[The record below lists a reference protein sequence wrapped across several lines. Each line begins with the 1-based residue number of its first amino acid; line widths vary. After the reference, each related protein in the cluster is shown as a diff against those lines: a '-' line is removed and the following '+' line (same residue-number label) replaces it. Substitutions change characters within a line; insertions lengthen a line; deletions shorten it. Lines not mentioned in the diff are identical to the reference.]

1 MPNGHALLSASGAA
15 KWLSCPPSA
24 RLEENFPNT
33 SSEYAKEGTVAHA
46 LAEMSARYNLNE
58 LSKKQLAAQK
68 KKLLATEDGKKFYTE
83 EMQEHATAY
92 AELVYNK
99 LQEAKDRSEDAFA
112 ELEVKVDFSKWVPEG
127 FGTGDCIIVA
137 DDWLEIIDLKYGKGH
152 RVEAA
157 GNPQMRLYALG
168 ALEYYGTLYDIK
180 NVRMTIYQPRLSGVQ
195 SSDEISVEELMA
207 WAENVVKPTAALAFD
222 GNGDFAP
229 SEDACKFCRAK
240 EQCKARYDRNLALFD
255 EAVDP
260 LLITADEAG
269 DVLTK
274 AKDIKAW
281 LTDLENLVQ
290 STLLS
295 GVKVP
300 GWKIV
305 EGRSNR
311 VITDSVKAAEA
322 LKGAGYED
330 AQIYRPQELI
340 TLTQMEKD
348 FGKKNVAEIIGSLI
362 EKPQGK
368 PTLAPES
375 DKRPEFNPEAA
386 ILAAFDVFDEE

>member
-1 MPNGHALLSASGAA
+1 MPNDHALLSASGAA

-33 SSEYAKEGTVAHA
+33 SNEYAKEGTVAHA
-46 LAEMSARYNLNE
+46 LAELSARYNLND
-58 LSKKQLAAQK
+58 LSKRQFNAEK
-68 KKLLATEDGKKFYTE
+68 KKLRATEDGKKFYNE

-99 LQEAKDRSEDAFA
+99 LQEAKNRSEDAFA

-152 RVEAA
+152 RVEAT

-168 ALEYYGTLYDIK
+168 AIEYYGTLYDIK

-195 SSDEISVEELMA
+195 SSDEISVEELMD
-207 WAENVVKPTAALAFD
+207 WAENIVKPTAELAFAGE
-222 GNGDFAP
+222 GNFAP
-229 SEDACKFCRAK
+229 SEEACKFCRAK
-240 EQCKARYDRNLALFD
+240 EQCKARYDQNLALFD
-255 EAVDP
+255 EAMDP
-260 LLITADEAG
+260 LLITSEEAG
-269 DVLTK
+269 EVLAK

-281 LTDLENLVQ
+281 LADLENLVQ
-290 STLLS
+290 STILS

-311 VITDSVKAAEA
+311 KITDEAKAADT
-322 LKGAGYED
+322 LKEAGYND
-330 AQIYRPQELI
+330 TQIYKPQELI
-340 TLTQMEKD
+340 TLSQMEKD
-348 FGKKNVAEIIGSLI
+348 FGKKKVAELIGSLI

-375 DKRPEFNPEAA
+375 DRRPEFKPEEA
-386 ILAAFDVFDEE
+386 ILAAFDDVDE

>member
-24 RLEENFPNT
+24 RLEEKFPNT

-46 LAEMSARYNLNE
+46 LAEMSARYNLNDISKRE
-58 LSKKQLAAQK
+58 LNAQK
-68 KKLLATEDGKKFYTE
+68 KKLLATEDGKKFYNE
-83 EMQEHATAY
+83 EMQEHAIAY
-92 AELVYNK
+92 AELIYNK
-99 LQEAKDRSEDAFA
+99 LQEAKERSEDAFA
-112 ELEVKVDFSKWVPEG
+112 ELEVKVDFSEWVPEG
-127 FGTGDCIIVA
+127 FGTCDCNIIA

-168 ALEYYGTLYDIK
+168 AITHYGMLYDIK

-195 SSDEISVEELMA
+195 SSDEITVEELMQ
-207 WAENVVKPTAALAFD
+207 WAEEVVKPTAELAFK
-222 GNGDFAP
+222 GEGEFAP
-229 SEDACKFCRAK
+229 SETACKFCRAK
-240 EQCKARYDRNLALFD
+240 EQCKARYEKNLALFD

-260 LLITADEAG
+260 LLITPEEAG
-269 DVLTK
+269 EVLEK
-274 AKDIKAW
+274 AGDIKAW
-281 LTDLENLVQ
+281 LTDLENFVQ
-290 STLLS
+290 STILS
-295 GVKVP
+295 GTPVS

-311 VITDSVKAAEA
+311 VITDSGKALAAFKE
-322 LKGAGYED
+322 AGYEE
-330 AQIYRPQELI
+330 AVLYKAPELI

-348 FGKKNVAEIIGSLI
+348 FGKKKVAEILGSLI
-362 EKPQGK
+362 TKPQGK

-375 DKRPEFNPEAA
+375 DKRPEFKPEEA
-386 ILAAFDVFDEE
+386 ILAAFDEK

>member
-15 KWLSCPPSA
+15 KWLNCPPSA
-24 RLEENFPNT
+24 RLEEKFPNT

-58 LSKKQLAAQK
+58 LSKRQLNAQK
-68 KKLLATEDGKKFYTE
+68 KKLLATEDGKKFYNE
-83 EMQEHATAY
+83 EMQEHAWAY
-92 AELVYNK
+92 AELIYNK
-99 LQEAKDRSEDAFA
+99 LQEAKNRSEDAFA

-152 RVEAA
+152 RVEAT

-168 ALEYYGTLYDIK
+168 AIEYYGTLYDIK

-195 SSDEISVEELMA
+195 SSDEISVAELLD
-207 WAENVVKPTAALAFD
+207 WAENVVKPTAELAFK
-222 GNGDFAP
+222 GEGDFTP
-229 SEDACKFCRAK
+229 SDEACKFCRAK
-240 EQCKARYDRNLALFD
+240 EQCKARYEQNLALFD
-255 EAVDP
+255 EAIDP

-269 DVLTK
+269 EVLAK

-281 LTDLENLVQ
+281 LADLENLVQ

-295 GVKVP
+295 GTKVL

-311 VITDSVKAAEA
+311 VITDSGKAAEA
-322 LKGAGYED
+322 FKKAGYKEV
-330 AQIYRPQELI
+330 QIYKPLELI

-348 FGKKNVAEIIGSLI
+348 FGKKKVAEIIGALI

-375 DKRPEFNPEAA
+375 DKRPEFQPKEAV
-386 ILAAFDVFDEE
+386 LAAFDET